1 MAVIL
6 QICVFLMMT
15 AVGIGLTVEDFRRL
29 GERPK
34 LVVVATASQWLLLPL
49 VAWAVAWV
57 VPLPPDVIAGLVLL
71 AACPAGA
78 VSNYYAYLARA
89 DVALSVSLTAI
100 SLVASAIT
108 LPIIVAVGFR
118 LLLADEFRVSV
129 PITAVVSQLG
139 LAVLLPVV
147 LGMVVRHRWQSKV
160 IRHED
165 RIRRASEVVLLLTV
179 AILMIGLRRML
190 LVNIGAT
197 VLAAAAFIVLAA
209 GVGLATGRLLGADD
223 RQQRALMLEFG
234 CRNTAITM
242 LIGMAALDR
251 PEFTAFGLVV
261 FLTQMPI
268 MLGGIAVAN
277 GRDRRR
283 RSSNGEGPEHLP
295 LTE

>member
-1 MAVIL
+1 MEPVL
-6 QICVFLMMT
+6 QTCVFVMMT
-15 AVGIGLTVEDFRRL
+15 AVGLGLSVGDFRKL
-29 GERPK
+29 IERPQ
-34 LVVVATASQWLLLPL
+34 LIVIATASQWLLLPL
-49 VAWAVAWV
+49 VAWAIAWV
-57 VPLPPDVIAGLVLL
+57 LPLPPYLVAGMVLL

-78 VSNYYAYLARA
+78 VSNYYSYLARA
-89 DVALSVSLTAI
+89 DVALSVSLSAI
-100 SLVASAIT
+100 SLVASTFT

-118 LLLADEFRVSV
+118 LLLTDEFRVSV

-147 LGMVVRHRWQSKV
+147 FGMVVRHRWQAMV
-160 IRHED
+160 IRHEG

-223 RQQRALMLEFG
+223 RQQRALMLEFA

-242 LIGMAALDR
+242 LIGLATLDR
-251 PEFTAFGLVV
+251 PEFAAFGLVV

-268 MLGGIAVAN
+268 MLGGIAVVN
-277 GRDRRR
+277 RRAR
-283 RSSNGEGPEHLP
+283 Q
-295 LTE
+295 